1 MKKLNNILKSV
12 RQTIENNT
20 KESSLWLQSSK
31 QDKDGAWH
39 NQNATVS
46 DIVNCTDD
54 DMFFNVWAR
63 LEEGTA
69 EELDTFIEEQLI
81 PNGLRILADTEMSSK
96 DGTSVR
102 FMIARPLND
111 ENLRLIVLDYLSIS
125 WVVFY

>member
-12 RQTIENNT
+12 RQTIEDNT
-20 KESSLWLQSSK
+20 KESSLWIQSSK

-39 NQNATVS
+39 NKNATVS

-102 FMIARPLND
+102 YMIARPLND
-111 ENLRLIVLDYLSIS
+111 
-125 WVVFY
+125 